1 MSIEDVERI
10 MDETR
15 EGIEYQRV
23 GAVYIMWKNVLFS
36 SLSSLNFTTVTVSYS
51 IGIYNAFIFSFL
63 RKLTTF

>member
-23 GAVYIMWKNVLFS
+23 GAVDIKGKTCLI
-36 SLSSLNFTTVTVSYS
+36 LSSTSLN
-51 IGIYNAFIFSFL
+51 
-63 RKLTTF
+63 LTT

>member
-23 GAVYIMWKNVLFS
+23 GAVDINWKNVLFS
-36 SLSSLNFTTVTVSYS
+36 C
-51 IGIYNAFIFSFL
+51 
-63 RKLTTF
+63 